1 MTTQETGM
9 SARNAHDIDVS
20 GVEASCIEASGIEAW
35 RYANKAMTWYGW
47 GSPVGVG
54 LFIISIGAFLVLVHY
69 AGVL

>member
-9 SARNAHDIDVS
+9 SSKQIHDVDAYD
-20 GVEASCIEASGIEAW
+20 GEAW
-35 RYANKAMTWYGW
+35 RYASNAMTWYGW

-54 LFIISIGAFLVLVHY
+54 LFIISIGAFLVLVHV

>member
-1 MTTQETGM
+1 MTTQDMGM
-9 SARNAHDIDVS
+9 SARDTHDIDVS
-20 GVEASCIEASGIEAW
+20 GVEASGIEASGIEAW

-54 LFIISIGAFLVLVHY
+54 LFIISIGAFLVLIHH